1 VSSTSSKKIRKW
13 ISKSFAKSKA
23 KKLRERF
30 QPKFSSSFELLNPE
44 MDDSVYRRLK
54 ELKNSVATKEKIDN
68 KEMEMRAMQFKIL
81 DIVRPML
88 FIWET
93 AQEETVRDAA
103 KVAIKQ
109 WAHAFFACTD
119 FRRNNLLKQTNPSF
133 VAMLKREKNFDE
145 KEFEMLFGDTFLK
158 ALLKTAKAD
167 AVLAAIPNGRNGGPS
182 IRPSSGGRGGRGFH
196 GTGSNQTNRF
206 TGGQHQNGRG
216 GFQFSNHQPF
226 SHRGGGRG
234 GFNNG
239 RYVPEFASPL
249 TLSIPVGG
257 RLSHF
262 SSRWTKITKDPWV
275 LDSVTNGF
283 KVEFSS
289 PPCKFKPQKSPTLGK
304 MQENLCDQEVR
315 ALLEKNA
322 IRLST
327 TSDYV
332 SSLFVIPKKSGG
344 FRPVVNLKP
353 LNVNILYR
361 HFKMEGTAMLKHLLK
376 KGDWMV
382 KIDLQDAY
390 LTVPILPSHCRF
402 LQFEWKGRVY
412 EFTCLPFGL
421 SSAPWGFTKILK
433 PVVAFL
439 RKNGIKLIFYLDD
452 ILIISSSKEQAAK
465 DFNIAKGLLE
475 DLGFIVHQ
483 TKSIATPSQTIEF
496 LGLIVNSMNLSVFL
510 PDTKVDSIIDLCALA
525 IDKNQISLYEIARI
539 LGKFTWATSALNFAQ
554 AHYRSLQSQ
563 YIDNTKFNS
572 NLERKISLS
581 QEAVRDLRWWVEN
594 LKEVNGKPLT
604 VADPDLIIY
613 SDACLSGW
621 GGHCNG
627 VTTRG
632 PWGVD
637 DQNRHINELELSAAF
652 NCLKSFAPHAT
663 TISVLL
669 YLDNATA
676 VAYVN
681 KKGGSRS
688 H

>member
-1 VSSTSSKKIRKW
+1 MADQEDGELRLLEDPQHVEEEVPDNDAQDEIPGEPKEPKRPKLDVDVTEFRVSSTSSKKIRKW

-54 ELKNSVATKEKIDN
+54 ELKISVATKEKIDN

-289 PPCKFKPQKSPTLGK
+289 PPCKFKPQKSLTLGK
-304 MQENLCDQEVR
+304 M
-315 ALLEKNA
+315 
-322 IRLST
+322 
-327 TSDYV
+327 
-332 SSLFVIPKKSGG
+332 
-344 FRPVVNLKP
+344 
-353 LNVNILYR
+353 
-361 HFKMEGTAMLKHLLK
+361 
-376 KGDWMV
+376 
-382 KIDLQDAY
+382 
-390 LTVPILPSHCRF
+390 
-402 LQFEWKGRVY
+402 
-412 EFTCLPFGL
+412 
-421 SSAPWGFTKILK
+421 
-433 PVVAFL
+433 
-439 RKNGIKLIFYLDD
+439 
-452 ILIISSSKEQAAK
+452 
-465 DFNIAKGLLE
+465 
-475 DLGFIVHQ
+475 
-483 TKSIATPSQTIEF
+483 
-496 LGLIVNSMNLSVFL
+496 
-510 PDTKVDSIIDLCALA
+510 
-525 IDKNQISLYEIARI
+525 
-539 LGKFTWATSALNFAQ
+539 
-554 AHYRSLQSQ
+554 
-563 YIDNTKFNS
+563 
-572 NLERKISLS
+572 
-581 QEAVRDLRWWVEN
+581 
-594 LKEVNGKPLT
+594 
-604 VADPDLIIY
+604 
-613 SDACLSGW
+613 
-621 GGHCNG
+621 
-627 VTTRG
+627 
-632 PWGVD
+632 
-637 DQNRHINELELSAAF
+637 
-652 NCLKSFAPHAT
+652 
-663 TISVLL
+663 
-669 YLDNATA
+669 
-676 VAYVN
+676 
-681 KKGGSRS
+681 
-688 H
+688 